1 LDRSLGTLPPPAA
14 DHLEPE
20 FEQLTRSEIATLQ
33 LDLLRKDL
41 RRVWRD
47 NRFYAARLRATSVD
61 PDRIRSI
68 ADVREI
74 PVVRKAD
81 ILADAERHP
90 PYGSRLQVPEAE
102 IVEVVE
108 SSGTSG
114 QVRETQALTA
124 GDVELVNRAKRFQFY
139 WVGCRKGTPVALHI
153 PITMAAG
160 ALWSLRALQSLE
172 SNVLRLGNLEADAR
186 LLYMKRY
193 RAEVTAA
200 STSYIMRL
208 EYAADATGFDLQR
221 DLPALRSI
229 YVGSGGWT
237 VGWAEERARRWN
249 ARLFEVYGSSQRG
262 FAMTC
267 EWGILRGSEPGVLH
281 FLPHLALTEV
291 VDRETGDHVLP
302 GEEGE
307 IVITPFGQH
316 GTPLIRYATGD
327 RARYVSAADCP
338 CGRQFDGIQAG
349 SIGRYDD
356 MLRLKDM
363 NVWPEAVDDVVLAH
377 PWVAEYRGDV
387 YVGERARETV
397 RVQVEFMAGTD
408 RSGRDARLR
417 ELAAEVQ
424 RRIGIHIVCEEWSGT
439 SLLEQ
444 RGIGFDQQTL
454 KIRRWTDRRAST
466 LESAGRGPDSLYSP
480 AE

>member
-1 LDRSLGTLPPPAA
+1 LDRRLGTLPPPVA
-14 DHLEPE
+14 DHLEPA

-41 RRVWRD
+41 QRVWRD
-47 NRFYAARLRATSVD
+47 NPFYATRVAESGTR
-61 PDRIRSI
+61 PDQIRSM
-68 ADVREI
+68 ADVRQI
-74 PVVRKAD
+74 PLVRKAD
-81 ILADAERHP
+81 VLADAEQHP

-160 ALWSLRALQSLE
+160 ALWSLRALQSLQ
-172 SNVLRLGNLEADAR
+172 SNVLRLGNMEADAR
-186 LLYMKRY
+186 LHYMKRY
-193 RAEVTAA
+193 GAEVTAA

-208 EYAADATGFDLQR
+208 EYAADASGFDLQR
-221 DLPALRSI
+221 DLPGLRSI

-267 EWGILRGSEPGVLH
+267 EWGILRGAEPGVLH

-291 VDRETGDHVLP
+291 IDRATGEHVLP
-302 GEEGE
+302 GQEGE
-307 IVITPFGQH
+307 IVITPFGQQ

-338 CGRQFDGIQAG
+338 CGREFDGIQAG

-387 YVGERARETV
+387 YVDERARETV
-397 RVQVEFMAGTD
+397 RVQVEFMAD
-408 RSGRDARLR
+408 APAEGRVTRLR
-417 ELAAEVQ
+417 NLAAEVQ

-439 SLLEQ
+439 SLLDQ
-444 RGIGFDQQTL
+444 RGAGFDQQTL
-454 KIRRWTDRRAST
+454 KIRRWTDRRSAT
-466 LESAGRGPDSLYSP
+466 LENARRAPDSLYSA